1 MGMTKF
7 DGKLEGDPPGSDA
20 VALTDEQKA
29 YYQQRAEEEIAL
41 AQAAEHEGAV
51 HSHYLLAA
59 YYLDLVHHEQP
70 IDES

>member
-1 MGMTKF
+1 MAKF
-7 DGKLEGDPPGSDA
+7 DGKLEVDRPAADA
-20 VALTDEQKA
+20 VSMTDEEKA

-70 IDES
+70 IDED